1 MCLFS
6 CFSRLNCYNQHCRY
20 YHLANKL
27 VLARAAFTSYLGH
40 LLFLGTILQ
49 PFFLT
54 EADCTNIHSLT
65 DTQCNRKDLRSIPFI
80 DSATCCLLSGVFFNL
95 DARSNMVLVI
105 SEIFL

>member
-27 VLARAAFTSYLGH
+27 VLDRAAFTSYLGH

-49 PFFLT
+49 PLFLT